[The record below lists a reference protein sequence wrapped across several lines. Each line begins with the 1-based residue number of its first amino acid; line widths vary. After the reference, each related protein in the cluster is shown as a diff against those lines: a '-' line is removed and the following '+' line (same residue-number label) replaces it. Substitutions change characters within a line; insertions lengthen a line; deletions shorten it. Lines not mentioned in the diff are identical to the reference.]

1 MSTTSEVIDD
11 DKYLPLFDLKAWIT
25 GNKEEANSTWKWL
38 QTAEEERL
46 ALEAEMEEQGTFDLF
61 TQEGKEEIFQRVHT
75 WESSRIYPDGMGG
88 FETIIKTDSIES
100 IESIESTD
108 HHTANDEISVV
119 YVVSERGGGF
129 GDIVWA
135 SSRWLANLL
144 AHADTCRDLLQ
155 WPPLSDASHPLRN
168 VSFLE
173 LGAGAAIPS
182 LVALQCGA
190 RVLCTDQGIPDRIRC
205 MAEGMERTRRK
216 NYQQHCSNENLQGQ
230 VLPYGWGDPVDSL
243 WQQHQNNP
251 QKHFRVIV
259 AADCCYMPWLH
270 HQLLASI
277 QQLLD
282 PDQGV
287 ALLTF
292 ALHGN
297 TDHDNVWN
305 IVPMAEQ
312 EFGFHVEQLP
322 SQQLTPPKRGMG
334 AQQGLVHVLRLT
346 RNKK

>member
-1 MSTTSEVIDD
+1 MSTASEAKDD
-11 DKYLPLFDLKAWIT
+11 DYLPLSDLQSWIT
-25 GNKEEANSTWKWL
+25 GNEEDNSTWKWL

-61 TQEGKEEIFQRVHT
+61 TQEEEIFQRVHT
-75 WESSRIYPDGMGG
+75 WTSSRIHPDGLGG
-88 FETIIKTDSIES
+88 FESNETDL
-100 IESIESTD
+100 IESTESNQPL
-108 HHTANDEISVV
+108 NDEVSVV

-155 WPPLSDASHPLRN
+155 LPPTDASHPLHN
-168 VSFLE
+168 VSILE

-190 RVLCTDQGIPDRIRC
+190 RVLCTDQAIPDRIRC

-216 NYQQHCSNENLQGQ
+216 NQQHCSDQTLQGQ

-243 WQQHQNNP
+243 LEQHQNNE
-251 QKHFRVIV
+251 QNHFRVIV

-270 HQLLASI
+270 QQLLSSI
-277 QQLLD
+277 QKLLD

-297 TDHDNVWN
+297 TDHDSVWN

-312 EFGFHVEQLP
+312 EYNFHVEKLP

-334 AQQGLVHVLRLT
+334 AQQGLVHVLRLK
-346 RNKK
+346 RAKS